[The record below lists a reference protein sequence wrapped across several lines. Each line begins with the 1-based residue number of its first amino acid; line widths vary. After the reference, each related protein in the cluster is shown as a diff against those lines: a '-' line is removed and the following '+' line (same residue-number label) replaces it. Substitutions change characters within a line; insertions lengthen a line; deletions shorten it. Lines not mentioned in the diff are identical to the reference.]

1 MTKDIVMHFTDK
13 QQNCKSWK
21 SADGDNSVNKKS
33 AEQIAFEMHEHAGKS
48 C

>member
-1 MTKDIVMHFTDK
+1 MTQDIEMHFTDK

-21 SADGDNSVNKKS
+21 SANGDDSVNKK
-33 AEQIAFEMHEHAGKS
+33 AQNRIASEMHEQAGKS